1 MASQNTTTLQPK
13 RPSLAGRH
21 LSQSSHVSQSPCE
34 GHSSPHRPGLVQH
47 KSARHVATHARMPPR
62 NTSGKNLTKLSRLT
76 PAYAKENDGGSGL
89 KHHRPSHS
97 GSFAPAASPRPGTG
111 MKRNSST
118 LAISRNTSHT
128 ALKKNHSSGQLTR
141 LGSAKHIAKQHAK
154 HDAPTIKRGLSQ
166 GNKAR
171 QRSPSPPVAHLGVR
185 FDLGDEDEQDEGWTE
200 DSASQSPMTTRDN
213 TRQNTR
219 QNSVI
224 LEPLRPANDDGDEE
238 VENSDSSSL
247 HRGHSRPSNPTSST
261 LPRSSHSATAPQ
273 RSLSSSYHSSRPPD
287 AETITTRLLQQPHN
301 APPKTSTISAAAS
314 LAHSQGSTLTE
325 ASGGRDLVSRFIS
338 SGDGDSKDGTPRD
351 GGYLPPKTNSGKENA
366 ELDARKR
373 NKSAPNVAYANSL
386 SHSRCSSA
394 QSNGTGGTITGTTT
408 PSYQF
413 RTQQKLELQRQ
424 SSTIQPSQH
433 IPAVLPRTPYH
444 FTGATGVY
452 AGAGENGKIDPRLQ
466 KQFDAADL
474 EYKSVRR
481 YRNPVAEGIARLAK
495 IPGVARPPK
504 APKHARGPSKSA
516 AGEGGR
522 VAVANAAREAP
533 TGDGHADPRQALG
546 VRKSRVSFAIAK
558 RGDEDGGAGGAG
570 GDGGKGRETPEQI
583 CRRLWERVEIDG
595 DD

>member
-1 MASQNTTTLQPK
+1 
-13 RPSLAGRH
+13 
-21 LSQSSHVSQSPCE
+21 
-34 GHSSPHRPGLVQH
+34 
-47 KSARHVATHARMPPR
+47 MPPR

-76 PAYAKENDGGSGL
+76 PAHAKESDEGAGL
-89 KHHRPSHS
+89 KHHQRSHS
-97 GSFAPAASPRPGTG
+97 GSSTPATSPRQGSG

-154 HDAPTIKRGLSQ
+154 HDAPPIKRGLSQ
-166 GNKAR
+166 GNKPR
-171 QRSPSPPVAHLGVR
+171 QKSPSPPVAHLGVR
-185 FDLGDEDEQDEGWTE
+185 FDLGDDDEQDEGWTE

-224 LEPLRPANDDGDEE
+224 LEPLRPASEHPETQPQREAEEREEAEEKDEEEDDEEDDDDDDDAEDDEDDDDDEE
-238 VENSDSSSL
+238 VEISDSSSVHL
-247 HRGHSRPSNPTSST
+247 GHSRPSNPTSST
-261 LPRSSHSATAPQ
+261 PPRSSRSATAPQ
-273 RSLSSSYHSSRPPD
+273 RSLPSSYHSSRPPD
-287 AETITTRLLQQPHN
+287 PEAITTRLLQQPHN

-314 LAHSQGSTLTE
+314 IAHSQGSTLTE

-351 GGYLPPKTNSGKENA
+351 GGYLPPKTKFGKENA

-373 NKSAPNVAYANSL
+373 NKSAPNMAYANSL
-386 SHSRCSSA
+386 SHSRRSSA
-394 QSNGTGGTITGTTT
+394 QSNGTSGTVTGTTT

-444 FTGATGVY
+444 LTGATVVY
-452 AGAGENGKIDPRLQ
+452 PAAGENGKIDPRLQ

-474 EYKSVRR
+474 EYKVVRR
-481 YRNPVAEGIARLAK
+481 YRNPVAEGIARLAE

-516 AGEGGR
+516 AGEDGR
-522 VAVANAAREAP
+522 PPVANAAREAA
-533 TGDGHADPRQALG
+533 TGDGHADPREALA
-546 VRKSRVSFAIAK
+546 VRKSRVSFAIAT
-558 RGDEDGGAGGAG
+558 RGDGDGGAGGAG
-570 GDGGKGRETPEQI
+570 SDGGKGRETPEQI

-595 DD
+595 DG

>member
-1 MASQNTTTLQPK
+1 
-13 RPSLAGRH
+13 
-21 LSQSSHVSQSPCE
+21 
-34 GHSSPHRPGLVQH
+34 
-47 KSARHVATHARMPPR
+47 
-62 NTSGKNLTKLSRLT
+62 
-76 PAYAKENDGGSGL
+76 
-89 KHHRPSHS
+89 
-97 GSFAPAASPRPGTG
+97 
-111 MKRNSST
+111 
-118 LAISRNTSHT
+118 
-128 ALKKNHSSGQLTR
+128 LKKNHSSGQLTR

-224 LEPLRPANDDGDEE
+224 LEPLRPASEHPETQPQGEAEEKEEVEEKDEEEDDEEEDDDDDDAEDDEDDDGDEE

-452 AGAGENGKIDPRLQ
+452 AG
-466 KQFDAADL
+466 
-474 EYKSVRR
+474 
-481 YRNPVAEGIARLAK
+481 
-495 IPGVARPPK
+495 
-504 APKHARGPSKSA
+504 
-516 AGEGGR
+516 
-522 VAVANAAREAP
+522 
-533 TGDGHADPRQALG
+533 
-546 VRKSRVSFAIAK
+546 
-558 RGDEDGGAGGAG
+558 
-570 GDGGKGRETPEQI
+570 
-583 CRRLWERVEIDG
+583 
-595 DD
+595 